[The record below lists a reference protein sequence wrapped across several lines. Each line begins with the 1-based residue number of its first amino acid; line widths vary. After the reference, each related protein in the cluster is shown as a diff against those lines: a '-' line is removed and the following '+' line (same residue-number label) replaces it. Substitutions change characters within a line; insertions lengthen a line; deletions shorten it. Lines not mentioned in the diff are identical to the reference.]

1 MIKIEKLNKK
11 FGKLQVLKD
20 IDLEMQDG
28 NIYAIV
34 GPNASGKTTLIKSIL
49 GLVKPDSG
57 NIDVNGEGVNGN
69 YSYRKYL
76 GYMPQIA
83 RFPENLTVKEILHL
97 VRDLRGNPEK
107 TDHELI
113 QKLKIEK
120 ELNKKLKNLSGGT
133 RQKVSAIIAFLF
145 DPQTLILD
153 EPTAGLDPISS
164 GVLKDKI
171 ISDSKA
177 GKTFI
182 LTSHIMNE
190 VEELANQII
199 FLLDG
204 EIRFEGSVDM
214 FQQHTQEKRLERAVA
229 AMMENL

>member
-20 IDLEMQDG
+20 IDVEMQDG

-57 NIDVNGEGVNGN
+57 NIDVNGERVNGN
-69 YSYRKYL
+69 CSYRKYL

-113 QKLKIEK
+113 QKFKIEK

-145 DPQTLILD
+145 DPQILILD

-204 EIRFEGSVDM
+204 EIRFKGSVDM
-214 FQQHTQEKRLERAVA
+214 FQKHTQEKRLERAVA

>member
-1 MIKIEKLNKK
+1 MIKINQLNKR

-28 NIYAIV
+28 NVYAIV

-57 NIDVNGEGVNGN
+57 TIDIQGERVNGN
-69 YSYRKYL
+69 YGYRKYL
-76 GYMPQIA
+76 GYMPQTA
-83 RFPENLTVKEILHL
+83 HFPENLTAKEILHL
-97 VRDLRGNPEK
+97 VRDLRGNPEQ
-107 TDHELI
+107 TDQELM
-113 QKLKIEK
+113 QKFKIDK
-120 ELNKKLKNLSGGT
+120 ELNKPLKNLSGGT
-133 RQKVSAIIAFLF
+133 RQKISAIIAFLF
-145 DPQTLILD
+145 NPQTLILD

-164 GVLKDKI
+164 SILKDKI
-171 ISDSKA
+171 ITDSKA

-190 VEELANQII
+190 VEELANHII

-204 EIRFEGSVDM
+204 KIHFKGSVDM
-214 FQQHTQEKRLERAVA
+214 FQKHTQEKKLERAIA
-229 AMMENL
+229 TMMENM

>member
-1 MIKIEKLNKK
+1 MIKINKLNKK

-20 IDLEMQDG
+20 IDLEMQDS

-49 GLVKPDSG
+49 GLVKPDCG
-57 NIDVNGEGVNGN
+57 NIDVNGERVNGN

-97 VRDLRGNPEK
+97 VRDLRGNPEQ

-113 QKLKIEK
+113 QKFKIEK

-145 DPQTLILD
+145 NPQILILD

-171 ISDSKA
+171 IGDSKA
-177 GKTFI
+177 GKTFV
-182 LTSHIMNE
+182 LTSHIMSE
-190 VEELANQII
+190 VEELANHII

-204 EIRFEGSVDM
+204 EIHFKGSVDM
-214 FQQHTQEKRLERAVA
+214 FQKHTQEIKLERAIA
-229 AMMENL
+229 AMMENQ

>member
-1 MIKIEKLNKK
+1 MIRIEKLNKN
-11 FGKLQVLKD
+11 FGKLHVLKD
-20 IDLEMQDG
+20 IDVEMQDG

-57 NIDVNGEGVNGN
+57 SIDVNGERVNGN
-69 YSYRKYL
+69 HSYRKYL
-76 GYMPQIA
+76 GYMPQLA
-83 RFPENLTVKEILHL
+83 RFPDNLTVKEILRL
-97 VRDLRGNPEK
+97 VRDLRGNPEQ
-107 TDHELI
+107 TDQELI
-113 QKLKIEK
+113 EKFKIET
-120 ELNKKLKNLSGGT
+120 ELNKIVKNLSGGT

-145 DPQTLILD
+145 NPEILILD

-171 ISDSKA
+171 IADSKA

-182 LTSHIMNE
+182 LTSHIMSE

-204 EIRFEGSVDM
+204 EIRFKGSVDL
-214 FQQHTQEKRLERAVA
+214 FQSHTQEKKLERAIA
-229 AMMENL
+229 AMMGNL